1 MFIKSAN
8 EHTID
13 AVTEPVCRHEK
24 QHKIL
29 EYLCRLAG
37 FTSLAIQ
44 ALETNGK
51 HCLNFKVHL
60 KLAPLFFTF

>member
-29 EYLCRLAG
+29 EYLCCLAG
-37 FTSLAIQ
+37 LTLARYQSRDSSIR
-44 ALETNGK
+44 NK
-51 HCLNFKVHL
+51 W
-60 KLAPLFFTF
+60 